1 MKFEVGELVVYPAL
15 GVGVIE
21 RIEEKRLYDAA
32 MQFYII
38 RILSNSSTVMVPT
51 GNAEAIGL
59 RQVTPSENIPK
70 IYEILSE
77 KKRRKRTESMTWNR
91 RYKAYMDKIKTG
103 SVFEVAEVLRDL
115 SLLKSTKDLSFGER
129 KVLDTA
135 RSLLVKELSIA
146 QNTDEAQIERDL
158 RAIFA

>member
-21 RIEEKRLYDAA
+21 RIEEKRIYDSP
-32 MQFYII
+32 MLFYII
-38 RILSNSSTVMVPT
+38 RILSNNTTVMVPT
-51 GNAEAIGL
+51 QNAEGIGL
-59 RQVTPSENIPK
+59 RQVTPSENIPR

-77 KKRRKRTESMTWNR
+77 KKRRKRNESMTWNR

-115 SLLKSTKDLSFGER
+115 SLLKTTKDLSFGER

-135 RSLLVKELSIA
+135 RNLLVKELSIA
-146 QNTDEAQIERDL
+146 QNTDEA
-158 RAIFA
+158 

>member
-21 RIEEKRLYDAA
+21 RIEEKRIYDSP
-32 MQFYII
+32 MLFYII
-38 RILSNSSTVMVPT
+38 RILSNNTTVMVPT
-51 GNAEAIGL
+51 QNAEGIGL
-59 RQVTPSENIPK
+59 RQVTPSENIPR

-77 KKRRKRTESMTWNR
+77 KKRRKRNESMTWNR

-115 SLLKSTKDLSFGER
+115 SLLKTTKDLSFGER

-135 RSLLVKELSIA
+135 RNLLVKELSIA